1 MKTKIYF
8 IRHGET
14 SWNVEKRY
22 QGWTDIELSEVGV
35 KQAKLL
41 GERFKNINVDKI
53 YASPLKR
60 AFETARQIGEN
71 TGVDVVIDESFKEIN
86 FGEWEGG
93 TISELTEKYGDEY
106 LKFFN
111 TPWATTF
118 PGDDSFKNVESR
130 MAKGIDRILK
140 EDKGKSIVI
149 VSHGGLLKILLLY
162 VMGLPQDF
170 YKKVWLDNTA
180 VSLIE
185 INSEGKPLLRIL
197 NDKSHL
203 DNM

>member
-118 PGDDSFKNVESR
+118 PGDGSFKNIESR

-162 VMGLPQDF
+162 VMGLPEDF

-185 INSEGKPLLRIL
+185 VNSEGKPLLRIL

>member
-14 SWNVEKRY
+14 SWNVENRY

-71 TGVDVVIDESFKEIN
+71 TGGDVVIDESFKEIN

-111 TPWATTF
+111 PPWATTF
-118 PGDDSFKNVESR
+118 PGDGSFKNVESR

-185 INSEGKPLLRIL
+185 VNSEGKPLLRIL